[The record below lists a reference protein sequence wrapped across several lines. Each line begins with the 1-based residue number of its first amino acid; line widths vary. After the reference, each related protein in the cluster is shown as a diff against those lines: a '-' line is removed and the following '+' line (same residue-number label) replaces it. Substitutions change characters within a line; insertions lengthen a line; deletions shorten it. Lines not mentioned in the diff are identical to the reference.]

1 MIEKLFDVEEPFVSE
16 KLFIYDFTSDFVY
29 EYISQ
34 YMDNTFLEKLFEEH
48 QRSVRCPSPVH
59 VVAFFNR
66 LLGFLFPEFSNSRIR
81 EPEELHNLESE
92 LKDELCQILKKCSE
106 CGVAGVD
113 EIVASLWN
121 ALPEIKSQLE
131 LDIQAMYEGDPA
143 AKSRTEVVR
152 TYPGFYAITSYRIA
166 HFLHEKGYLLLS
178 RMITENAHS
187 HTGIDIHPGARI
199 GRHFCID
206 HGTGIV
212 IGETT
217 DIGDHVKVYQG
228 VTLGALSVRK
238 EDAAIK
244 RHPTI
249 EDHAVIYAGASILG
263 GDTVVGKHCVIGG
276 NVWLTESVPPRSRV
290 TYVARLEQQS
300 VSDKTPERTEISN

>member
-1 MIEKLFDVEEPFVSE
+1 MKNLF
-16 KLFIYDFTSDFVY
+16 T
-29 EYISQ
+29 
-34 YMDNTFLEKLFEEH
+34 EH
-48 QRSVRCPSPVH
+48 QKAGRCPSPIL

-66 LLGFLFPEFSNSRIR
+66 LLGFLFPEFSTVRFASI
-81 EPEELHNLESE
+81 EKLEEHSSE
-92 LKDELCQILKKCSE
+92 LKNEFCQILKKCTE
-106 CGVAGVD
+106 CNVNNEQEFV
-113 EIVASLWN
+113 ERFWER
-121 ALPEIKSQLE
+121 LPEIKSKLE
-131 LDIQAMYEGDPA
+131 LDIKAMFEGDPA
-143 AKSRTEVVR
+143 AKSITEVIR
-152 TYPGFYAITSYRIA
+152 TYPGFYAIASYRIA
-166 HFLHEKGYLLLS
+166 HYVHEKGYPLLA

-217 DIGDHVKVYQG
+217 DIGDHVKIYQG

-249 EDHAVIYAGASILG
+249 ENFVVIYAGASILG
-263 GDTVVGKHCVIGG
+263 GDTVVGEYSVIGG
-276 NVWLTESVPPRSRV
+276 NVWLTESVPEWSRV
-290 TYVARLEQQS
+290 SYVARLEKRNANEENYQITSHQ
-300 VSDKTPERTEISN
+300 P